1 MMLKKIFYASLITLS
16 FTMCSKRTEVKIIGE
31 WKVVNVGQESFPAD
45 ATWTFNDGGKLD
57 IFHDING
64 LPTGTVSGEWE
75 SFARNAFVP
84 HIEIK
89 GLGPK
94 GMDGKWRVEK
104 LNKDFLVITRI
115 EFGTGETA
123 GAFLRREF
131 QKK

>member
-1 MMLKKIFYASLITLS
+1 MKSKNILYAILILIS

-31 WKVVNVGQESFPAD
+31 WKVVNVGQESFPDD

-75 SFARNAFVP
+75 SFARNAFIP

-104 LNKDFLVITRI
+104 LNKKMLIIQRI
-115 EFGTGETA
+115 EFGNGEIA

>member
-1 MMLKKIFYASLITLS
+1 MILKKLLYALIILIG

-31 WKVVNVGQESFPAD
+31 WKVVNVGQEAFPDD

-64 LPTGTVSGEWE
+64 NPVGTVTGEWE

-104 LNKDFLVITRI
+104 LNKKFLIIQRI

-131 QKK
+131 EKK

>member
-1 MMLKKIFYASLITLS
+1 MKFKFFLYALTFIFT

-31 WKVVNVGQESFPAD
+31 WQVVNVGQDNFPDD

-64 LPTGTVSGEWE
+64 DPVGTVTGDWE
-75 SFARNAFVP
+75 AFARNAVIP
-84 HIEIK
+84 YIEIK

-94 GMDGKWRVEK
+94 GMDGKWRVER
-104 LNKDFLVITRI
+104 LNKKFLILQRV
-115 EFGTGETA
+115 EFGNGETA